1 MTLTYLAIENDIKIH
16 ERESAFWQSRNVSSI
31 RVSSM
36 TEGIEEAMKQQ
47 FLYIGINA
55 ANINY
60 KPQLPLLREVTNDPI
75 FISTTNY
82 TMQEQG
88 IAVSLGADLFGQI
101 SNNPN
106 DNYDTVLANINA
118 LQERTKRRKP
128 QAKLIP
134 YGNILMAL
142 RQRQVFVN
150 DKEIV
155 LTKQEF
161 DLLHYFIVNRGLALT
176 PEQIYTRVW
185 KNERVESVEA
195 TVKTAI
201 GRLRIKIDGEG
212 NESSFI
218 DNLWGYGYKLPARYE
233 K

>member
-1 MTLTYLAIENDIKIH
+1 MQHTYLAIEKDNAIH
-16 ERESAFWQSRNVSSI
+16 ERESAFWQSRNVASI

-36 TEGIEEAMKQQ
+36 TEGIKESMKQQ

-101 SNNPN
+101 SDNPN
-106 DNYDTVLANINA
+106 DNYTTVMSNINA
-118 LQERTKRRKP
+118 LQDRAKRRKSP
-128 QAKLIP
+128 ARLIY
-134 YGNILMAL
+134 YGNILL
-142 RQRQVFVN
+142 SLKHRQVFAN
-150 DKEIV
+150 DKEAI

-161 DLLHYFIVNRGLALT
+161 DLLHYFLINRGFALT
-176 PEQIYTRVW
+176 PEQIYNRVW
-185 KNERVESVEA
+185 KNERAENVEA
-195 TVKTAI
+195 TVKTAV
-201 GRLRIKIDGEG
+201 GRLRAKIDEEG
-212 NESSFI
+212 NETSFI
-218 DNLWGYGYKLPARYE
+218 ENIWGHGYKLPTKNE
-233 K
+233 